1 MNLFVSFMVVFKD
14 GSSGIGNDI
23 VTVNAKETEQLTRE
37 QLEDIKE
44 KCLLNSKEK
53 YNTIKDIVIM
63 SFQEI
68 EWKEKCRECGK
79 EGYCE
84 EHMQ

>member
-1 MNLFVSFMVVFKD
+1 MNLFTSFMVIYND

-23 VTVNAKETEQLTRE
+23 ITVESIETEQLTRT
-37 QLEDIKE
+37 QLEEVKS
-44 KCLLNSKEK
+44 KCLVNSQKID
-53 YNTIKDIVIM
+53 NTIKDIVLI

-68 EWKEKCRECGK
+68 EWKEHCRECGK

-84 EHMQ
+84 EHMA